1 MSITKVKSKVSS
13 FVIDINKRK
22 KEGVSK
28 LSNQLKYIL
37 KRVIYS
43 LITIFVLI
51 AITFSLM
58 QLLPGNPFSGG
69 KHIPEETLEALYVK
83 YGLDKPVLIQFFIY
97 LSKVVQGDLGV
108 SIPDGRPV
116 VDIIAQAFPV
126 SLELGIRA
134 LLFAFI
140 MGILLGIVSAV
151 KRGTVWDSAA
161 MFVALIGVSVPSFI
175 IGSLVQYFLA
185 LKLYMA
191 TGTQVFAIMGW
202 DSANAK
208 ILPAFALAFG
218 SMATISRLMRTS
230 MLDVLSQ
237 DYIKTAKAKG
247 LSQKSIIWKH
257 AVRNA
262 IMPVVTV
269 MGPLVAAVLTG
280 AFVVENIFSIP
291 GLGKYFVQC
300 VQTNNYTV
308 IAGTT
313 IFYGSFLVFAN
324 LIVDLIYGL
333 IDPRVKLTGGK
344 E

>member
-1 MSITKVKSKVSS
+1 MLIAKSKKMISDFVINTNNTNRKGVSS
-13 FVIDINKRK
+13 
-22 KEGVSK
+22 
-28 LSNQLKYIL
+28 LPNQLKYIL
-37 KRVIYS
+37 KRIVYS

-51 AITFSLM
+51 AITFFLM
-58 QLLPGNPFSGG
+58 HLLPGNPFTGG
-69 KHIPEETLEALYVK
+69 KAISEETLHALEVK
-83 YGLDKPVLIQFFIY
+83 YGLDKPLIVQFGIY
-97 LSKVVQGDLGV
+97 LGKVVQGDLGV
-108 SIPDGRPV
+108 SVPDGRPV
-116 VDIIAQAFPV
+116 TDIIAQAFPV
-126 SLELGIRA
+126 SLELGVRA
-134 LLFAFI
+134 LIFAFVI
-140 MGILLGIVSAV
+140 GILLGIVAAI

-161 MFVALIGVSVPSFI
+161 MFLALIGVSVPSFI
-175 IGSLVQYFLA
+175 IGSLLQYFLG
-185 LKLYMA
+185 LKIYLA
-191 TGTQVFAIMGW
+191 TGTQVFAIIGW

-230 MLDVLSQ
+230 MLDVLNQ

-247 LSQKSIIWKH
+247 LSQRSIIWRH

-313 IFYGSFLVFAN
+313 IFYGAFLVFAN
-324 LIVDLIYGL
+324 LIVDLIYGF